1 MCWTLLSFFFTRCGI
16 LCSMKLTCRST
27 FYWLPPQTTKE
38 QKKKTQPNNKWL
50 SELIFSTKYP
60 ISANVICVEN
70 ILPPFFQCSL
80 LDIKMKYIY
89 CTFCKRLWFEDVW
102 GLNFESFTW
111 NSANVRLTTLDL
123 FMLIGRTYV
132 HNCLI
137 HFDSE
142 SLNFGKIRGISSID
156 YWYTPICQCF
166 FSFFLLFRTHAQTL
180 EIPINWN
187 LI

>member
-1 MCWTLLSFFFTRCGI
+1 MCRTLLNFFFTRCGI

-38 QKKKTQPNNKWL
+38 QKNATEQQITFEIYFQHKISNISKCHVCR
-50 SELIFSTKYP
+50 KYF
-60 ISANVICVEN
+60 ATV
-70 ILPPFFQCSL
+70 FQCSL

-102 GLNFESFTW
+102 GLNFKSFTW
-111 NSANVRLTTLDL
+111 NSSNVRLTTLDL

-166 FSFFLLFRTHAQTL
+166 FSFFLLFQTHAQTL